1 MAMTMGGLDGIEKQ
15 LRDLKPELER
25 RFGVRRI
32 GVFGSVARGE
42 EDAGSDVDILV
53 ELAEPI
59 GWELLDL
66 RDRLE
71 EALGRRVD
79 LVTVGALRE
88 EMSASVMREVVFA

>member
-1 MAMTMGGLDGIEKQ
+1 MGDLDEIEAR

-25 RFGVRRI
+25 RFGMRRI

-42 EDAGSDVDILV
+42 EGADSDVDILV

-66 RDRLE
+66 QDRLE
-71 EALGRRVD
+71 EVLGRRVD
-79 LVTVGALRE
+79 LVTIGALRE
-88 EMSASVMREVVFA
+88 EMSATVMREVVFA

>member
-1 MAMTMGGLDGIEKQ
+1 MTMGGLDGIEKQ

>member
-1 MAMTMGGLDGIEKQ
+1 MGDLHEIEAR

-42 EDAGSDVDILV
+42 EGAGSDVDILV

-66 RDRLE
+66 QERLE
-71 EALGRRVD
+71 EVLGRRVD

>member
-1 MAMTMGGLDGIEKQ
+1 MNMGDLDGIDAR
-15 LRDLKPELER
+15 LRELKPELER

-42 EDAGSDVDILV
+42 EDADSDVDVLV

-66 RDRLE
+66 QDRLE
-71 EALGRRVD
+71 EVLGRRVD
-79 LVTVGALRE
+79 LVTIGALRE

>member
-1 MAMTMGGLDGIEKQ
+1 MTMGDLDEIEAR

-25 RFGVRRI
+25 RFGVKRI

-42 EDAGSDVDILV
+42 EGAGSDVDILV

-66 RDRLE
+66 QGRLE
-71 EALGRRVD
+71 EVLGRQVD
-79 LVTVGALRE
+79 LVTIGALRE
-88 EMSASVMREVVFA
+88 EMSASVMGEVVFA

>member
-1 MAMTMGGLDGIEKQ
+1 MTMGDLHEIEAR

-25 RFGVRRI
+25 RFGLRRI

-42 EDAGSDVDILV
+42 EGAGSDVDILV

-66 RDRLE
+66 QERLE
-71 EALGRRVD
+71 EVLGRRVD

-88 EMSASVMREVVFA
+88 EMSASIMREVVFA

>member
-1 MAMTMGGLDGIEKQ
+1 MTMGDLDGIEAR

-42 EDAGSDVDILV
+42 EGADSDVDVLV

-66 RDRLE
+66 QDRLE
-71 EALGRRVD
+71 EVLGRRVD
-79 LVTVGALRE
+79 LVTIGALRE
-88 EMSASVMREVVFA
+88 EMSATVMREVVFA

>member
-1 MAMTMGGLDGIEKQ
+1 MTMGDLDCIEAL

-42 EDAGSDVDILV
+42 ESADSDVDILV

-66 RDRLE
+66 QDRLE
-71 EALGRRVD
+71 EVLGRRVD
-79 LVTVGALRE
+79 LVTAGALRE
-88 EMSASVMREVVFA
+88 EMSAAVMREVVFA

>member
-1 MAMTMGGLDGIEKQ
+1 MGDLDEIKAR
-15 LRDLKPELER
+15 LRNLKPELER

-42 EDAGSDVDILV
+42 EGAGSDVDILV

-59 GWELLDL
+59 GWELIDL
-66 RDRLE
+66 QDRLE
-71 EALGRRVD
+71 EVLGRRVD
-79 LVTVGALRE
+79 LVTIGALRE

>member
-1 MAMTMGGLDGIEKQ
+1 MIEAR
-15 LRDLKPELER
+15 LRELKPELER

-66 RDRLE
+66 RERLE
-71 EALGRRVD
+71 EVLGRHVD
-79 LVTVGALRE
+79 LVTAGALRE
-88 EMSASVMREVVFA
+88 EMTASVMREVVFA

>member
-1 MAMTMGGLDGIEKQ
+1 MTMGDLHEIEAR

-42 EDAGSDVDILV
+42 EGAGSDVDILV

-66 RDRLE
+66 QERLE
-71 EALGRRVD
+71 EVLGRRVD

-88 EMSASVMREVVFA
+88 EKSASVMREVVFA

>member
-1 MAMTMGGLDGIEKQ
+1 MTMGGLDGIETR

-66 RDRLE
+66 QDRLE
-71 EALGRRVD
+71 EVLGRRVD
-79 LVTVGALRE
+79 LVTIGALRE

>member
-1 MAMTMGGLDGIEKQ
+1 MAMSMEGLDGIEAL

-42 EDAGSDVDILV
+42 DDGDSDVDVLV

-66 RDRLE
+66 QERLE

-79 LVTVGALRE
+79 LVTVGALRK
-88 EMSASVMREVVFA
+88 EMTATVMREVVFA

>member
-1 MAMTMGGLDGIEKQ
+1 MIMGDLHEIEAR

-42 EDAGSDVDILV
+42 EGAGSDVDILV

-66 RDRLE
+66 QERLE
-71 EALGRRVD
+71 EVLGRRVD

>member
-1 MAMTMGGLDGIEKQ
+1 MGDLDEIGAR

-42 EDAGSDVDILV
+42 EDADSDVDILV

-66 RDRLE
+66 KDRLE
-71 EALGRRVD
+71 EVLGRRVD

-88 EMSASVMREVVFA
+88 EMSATVLREVVFA